1 MHKPSILSQI
11 VLCGQRMFTGSWRT
25 FASTGMSCFRTLNS
39 AKHSV
44 SSMFSRSN
52 LAYELCGKSGFLE
65 RQLSHKT
72 KNSSSEII
80 LLSYASNSIPLVWRK
95 DIFKVFSS
103 FRGRFRMGYR
113 RKNTLCLS
121 LDFGANDGTLLP
133 RLTRLETSPSP
144 QKRLVLK
151 FPNNSRP
158 AVLSGGILLPHPLQL
173 VVQFH
178 SHCHHRHHSPY

>member
-11 VLCGQRMFTGSWRT
+11 VLCGQRMFTGSWRM

-72 KNSSSEII
+72 NNSSSDII
-80 LLSYASNSIPLVWRK
+80 LLSYASNSISLVRRK
-95 DIFKVFSS
+95 DIFHRRFFSS
-103 FRGRFRMGYR
+103 FRGRFRMGCR

-151 FPNNSRP
+151 EARKGF
-158 AVLSGGILLPHPLQL
+158 
-173 VVQFH
+173 
-178 SHCHHRHHSPY
+178 

>member
-11 VLCGQRMFTGSWRT
+11 VLCVQRMFTGSWRT

-80 LLSYASNSIPLVWRK
+80 LLSYASNSISLVWR
-95 DIFKVFSS
+95 FSQKVFSS
-103 FRGRFRMGYR
+103 FRGRFRMGCR

-151 FPNNSRP
+151 FPTESDARQHGVYLFQN
-158 AVLSGGILLPHPLQL
+158 H
-173 VVQFH
+173 FT
-178 SHCHHRHHSPY
+178 